1 MLQAISESE
10 HQRSKKIKDTHSD
23 RQLSTSKKT
32 RRIWPGLVSFKA
44 AELSPAGNFL
54 TRCQAMPNS
63 NIDWFPSFP
72 SFPSFASFP
81 SFPSFLFTRA
91 PPKPTPLEGGE
102 NEQLTGHLLRV
113 SKFGKSWARNRNNET
128 YWNVLKHYS
137 IWWPFESWDEHG
149 LTANETRPLKS
160 LSTTPRK
167 SLSHLHSFGPGREQ
181 PFQPTL
187 HPGKQCSPP
196 CLSKSS
202 HFPQQKKLNAKSIQ
216 IIRIRMGTQIWIY
229 GGHEKVQLRLK
240 LKLQ

>member
-1 MLQAISESE
+1 MICFLMFPPYPQTKLRPGCAKLAGSQTFRCIGRYLMTFVKQSCNRPPCFNKKGPAVQPPLSFTS
-10 HQRSKKIKDTHSD
+10 HQWIWTPKVKGQRRSKTLTVT
-23 RQLSTSKKT
+23 QLSTSKT

-72 SFPSFASFP
+72 SFPSF
-81 SFPSFLFTRA
+81 LFTRA

-113 SKFGKSWARNRNNET
+113 SKFGKNWARNRNNET

-149 LTANETRPLKS
+149 LTA
-160 LSTTPRK
+160 
-167 SLSHLHSFGPGREQ
+167 
-181 PFQPTL
+181 
-187 HPGKQCSPP
+187 
-196 CLSKSS
+196 
-202 HFPQQKKLNAKSIQ
+202 
-216 IIRIRMGTQIWIY
+216 
-229 GGHEKVQLRLK
+229 
-240 LKLQ
+240 